1 MIRFNVKEYC
11 VWLFLFLLACGGM
24 AQEESG
30 CLVLMEAI
38 SGSYEG
44 DCRDGLAHGK
54 GKAMGW
60 DTYRGQ
66 FKDGLPH
73 GKGTYIWE
81 NGNKWIGKWKNGMCH
96 GRGKWIIRKSGLNQV
111 IRGIWKD
118 GKMVREFQKNP
129 YKITYMNGV
138 ERVRIYRNGER
149 NLIEIYPIRRG
160 SGPLYRYLRLN
171 TSSGVRNMERRPYT
185 IAYPMFPFEGAV
197 YFEAPNQFM
206 AYMKMCEVE
215 YKINEPGRWVIEI
228 YY

>member
-1 MIRFNVKEYC
+1 MIRFNVKECC

-111 IRGIWKD
+111 IRGTWKE
-118 GKMVREFQKNP
+118 GKLVREFKKDP
-129 YKITYMNGV
+129 YKITYINGV
-138 ERVRIYRNGER
+138 ERVRIYRNGDR
-149 NLIEIYPIRRG
+149 DHIEIHPIRPG
-160 SGPLYRYLRLN
+160 SQPLLGYLRLN
-171 TSSGVRNMERRPYT
+171 LSSGTRNMTRPPYSIT
-185 IAYPMFPFEGAV
+185 HPSFPFEGAV
-197 YFEAPNQFM
+197 YFEAPNHFM
-206 AYMKMCEVE
+206 AYTKMCEVE
-215 YKINEPGRWVIEI
+215 FTISEPGRWIVEI